1 MKKNKTYFTTGEFAK
16 LFGIKK
22 QTLFYY
28 DQCGIFKPD
37 LTGENGYRYYSYTQP
52 ETFAI
57 LVMLRELGVSIQE
70 IKAHMD
76 HRSPETLITLLE
88 SKKATIDERIAA
100 LTWAKGYIDKKIRET
115 EEGIHAPVGE
125 IITEEAPDE
134 YFIATAYKGA
144 DDERAVAEALA
155 SILLSASRWDFTA
168 PTRSAPR
175 FRAIPSQRMAI
186 SIPNSIP
193 MYIPPN

>member
-37 LTGENGYRYYSYTQP
+37 LTGENGYRYYSYTQQ

-88 SKKATIDERIAA
+88 SKKATIDERIADGYYYSKTIKLLKHL
-100 LTWAKGYIDKKIRET
+100 LTHPELLDQKSN
-115 EEGIHAPVGE
+115 EEVE
-125 IITEEAPDE
+125 
-134 YFIATAYKGA
+134 F
-144 DDERAVAEALA
+144 
-155 SILLSASRWDFTA
+155 
-168 PTRSAPR
+168 
-175 FRAIPSQRMAI
+175 
-186 SIPNSIP
+186 
-193 MYIPPN
+193 

>member
-100 LTWAKGYIDKKIRET
+100 LTWAKGYIDRDGGFRDTHLIDTIVKYRAGLFHQLLEFVSGQVCLSLHNDIN
-115 EEGIHAPVGE
+115 
-125 IITEEAPDE
+125 
-134 YFIATAYKGA
+134 TAV
-144 DDERAVAEALA
+144 DVQTV
-155 SILLSASRWDFTA
+155 F
-168 PTRSAPR
+168 
-175 FRAIPSQRMAI
+175 
-186 SIPNSIP
+186 
-193 MYIPPN
+193 